1 MAIKCFSRTIPG
13 YKQVSNRIKGH
24 YNLPIS
30 DDDISAV
37 IYEYAAKKGL
47 ANAEDA
53 FLPENI
59 AELQDYLDN
68 HYLIDRYINLDDKEA
83 NDLYED
89 WYIENANDNG
99 VVDIT
104 SYTEEQIADLNDI
117 TTNSAIIVED
127 NSKKYAIV
135 PRPKKLKSITDEM
148 QSIKDAAI
156 KSGTFM
162 KAPNGK
168 LTNLTESQ
176 WLQVR
181 TKNFKNWFG
190 DWENDPANAS
200 KVIDENGEPMVV
212 WHGSDT
218 KNIKEFDLR
227 KTGKNWEYS
236 KKYGKNAIF
245 FTNVAPKYWG
255 ENVYP
260 VFLNIRKPEI
270 SHSEGFLHDSFKV
283 KNEDTDGV
291 VPQIH
296 YPGYSLNPDIDYES
310 KHGFEKSIEKAKNL
324 LKKYNLIPKYVDFD
338 NWSNPNVIQSY
349 ESNFKQ
355 IQFLEGLEYV
365 GKNNWFAGEFA
376 VFNPNQIKSAINN
389 NGQFSTADRNIYH
402 NTTFEGIYNRILQ
415 FVEDKKASGQ
425 KFSLVEINRHFGTN
439 IGFNPETKE
448 FTTKNPKID
457 GVSIYNPNDTKVEA
471 KRNLDR
477 TKLLKY
483 LGDKF
488 NLNIKEVSPEE
499 YAKKAGDFSNCCVIG
514 DTVYIKHG
522 QNYTNE
528 QIIEEFLHPAIH
540 ALYGANKE
548 LVENLLEEARK
559 MFPDLAKQ
567 IEVAYKKQGKQVQD
581 EELITQVLSKYLNK
595 EISDNGED
603 SRTIVDYIK
612 QLFDKIAEL
621 FQDLF
626 SNANVQ
632 EGAREQI
639 SGADIRE
646 AYSFENLAKLIN
658 SKEIEFNDVLS
669 SGEIRKNAIYSEF
682 DKLSVDGYRRV
693 GEKID
698 SIGKGK
704 NICIGTQMVCIEDI
718 ANKFNN
724 GDMQHNVK
732 AWPVSMWAKS
742 PLEDSII
749 SHESTIVE
757 VNGEFYLYDMP
768 QTEFIKPTGKKFT
781 DGGNKYNEG
790 IIEEFIPRL
799 IPATEDAISSAYQ
812 ISGESLKD
820 SMSDINDKI
829 AFLKKRN
836 SFNIIISNKSE
847 VPSGSKEY
855 KIDQKVDKVK
865 PAFEQQVAAIKDSLK
880 KIGKRVVPDKDFAK
894 NHIYKIDGKN
904 ADVSVT
910 SIRKF
915 LSGED
920 ISSTGPKPALVIGS
934 SFDAMVRDFFSTGKL
949 MNYYPNIQG
958 QRNTIRK
965 ELENLK
971 SYFDKTFKYGY
982 EVITKEDLLRIG
994 GYITKD
1000 GKTISVAGTMD
1011 MVIIAKNKDGDAE
1024 IYIYDAK
1031 TSRVKDLSSDN
1042 VVKYTDQ
1049 VNFYKKLLGAN
1060 NPELA
1065 DRIKG
1070 VGLIVANTSYG
1081 ENGNNSYDE
1090 YSVSN
1095 DGQTIVVDGEP
1106 IEGTKNEIKVH
1117 LRAELDKS
1125 YGQIQML
1132 DESEYIDGGDF
1143 DFAGLTEEEKDA
1155 MEGLGQDESDVSLFE
1170 KAARKIKEDS
1180 DGEEIDFSA
1189 DETYKR
1195 LSDNLPVIDESNPV
1209 GEREQI
1215 FLGKIIVRKISELAD
1230 TLAKDKS
1237 FKIELFGS
1245 KENGSSYD
1253 DDYFIGK
1260 RDTLMTQEVFD
1271 RLKNYLVEESG
1282 MFDITGDEDDVMTDK
1297 LLWIRDHIDALLNSA
1312 YADLLYIE
1320 NVTISTSGD
1329 VDYIDGE
1336 ISAETIEAYEKA
1348 EQQVEERAAY
1358 TIDSREE
1365 SYIGS
1370 MSRSFKRALTK
1381 ILDYEYN
1388 EDGSVA
1394 TDEDGDPIYTVD
1406 EWGYGIAKYI
1416 PLTTVVNKIY
1426 DICHGLGDSRQMM
1439 LAIKDASKDTP
1450 WLQQVY
1456 DLISNDPILKN
1467 QLFTVFRK
1475 DKNNLGKVYAQNP
1488 NDKDTPVI
1496 PYPFDSTEKVKK
1508 VMQGVNSVI
1517 NSDKLALIRKEKNG
1531 LFTIDADYL
1540 EEISDVDRK
1549 HKGAF
1554 AKLATATTRK
1564 EKVRAL
1570 KNVLEILG
1578 FDYIPG
1584 VNTLSNRDSKN
1595 VLQASIEAIIS
1606 GKKGS
1611 IFNILKRLANS
1622 GKSFSFQ
1629 KELTNAYKNL
1639 VNALSPVIDEEV
1651 ELTAYDNKK
1660 NYSIYSEPTAMQ
1672 TIVDRLAGRATVPY
1686 LDNGEVPSKQELY
1699 QKLFEEKYDNPNYW
1713 QFGYGEGSDRTYFA
1727 GWVKAL
1733 KDNNNGE
1740 REIFKH
1746 FANTSVQLSSKAK
1759 EYLKQNGLEY
1769 SIGVLME
1776 FAAPSYTINGKRN
1789 YFVAGGRRDVAKFR
1803 CPTMSDKPANEFVQF
1818 LKKSININDSDNNYG
1833 IDAMKHAIA
1842 DEAFEYVRFEIR
1854 RFKELVA
1861 QLQHGNSADDVEFFS
1876 IPRTSEYKSLADGGK
1891 ITLAHLVK
1899 DGKLLADKKGLTSG
1913 LKFEFLPMLNDEL
1926 IANSEYGQKI
1936 IDAINGEE
1944 DELEALRDG
1953 FFKIFDTALTAETAK
1968 FQLFLKQNGGYKII
1982 RNSIDEITDDDEV
1995 DAFVTEFMWN
2005 DALAAMNLFN
2015 LTVIDPAFHKNSSDL
2030 QKRYAEFHA
2039 STQRPNLLAEFID
2052 KDGKTRRVSDGR
2064 LRYVVLEDAYAD
2076 SNLGDTVTQIF
2087 LDAAKESTN
2096 KARAAELKA
2105 IAARVKKD
2113 FKEIILTD
2121 GQAFGSP
2128 TGFWKKL
2135 EMLGENNPDLFDAL
2149 QRIKTA
2155 GPSEITLRDIDICIQ
2170 AFKPFVFSQR
2180 EQNHGDAKTLV
2191 PTQIKDSEAMIY
2203 LAGAIMKSAGKNGIL
2218 PTLYEIME
2226 NSHYGGDMVNG
2237 SYSDHGIDM
2246 FVFHSAVK
2254 TGASRIVDLSKI
2266 NPEDMKSY
2274 LEELLYR
2281 PDGSY
2286 SEYVQSVSFED
2297 WGKQQEVPSHNEDME
2312 QGMPSQGRVL
2322 SVSDL
2327 VDTNDFKIKGVD
2339 GFVSRKEFLDRYFDL
2354 HDQVFKE
2361 KMILAG
2367 KKLGI
2372 DISINPHTKNLEIS
2386 GKNALEFRK
2395 KLSEILINN
2404 IAKDTRY
2411 SAELRKA
2418 FTLVNGKF
2426 VVPIGDPSL
2435 GDKVYGAVL
2444 SLLKKSINDEKFLGG
2459 PIVIKSS
2466 VGFDDN
2472 LHFFKDKD
2480 DGWTAEVYAT
2490 FPSSEI
2496 RDAMTYSHKRHKK
2509 LGLKGYVDGQI
2520 ISVEDGLKYGL
2531 ITEDDIIGIA
2541 DRIPTEN
2548 KYSQIRYRIKEFL
2561 PRLSGEFMVFPKEKT
2576 MLGGDDFD
2584 IDKVYPRRK
2593 YKIDYNL
2600 YDKVSRGE
2608 MDIKEME
2615 SIIKIQELENEIF
2628 DMQWQALGHKS
2639 SQTKLFKKGSFETLK
2654 DIASE
2659 INDDFGHENHPLIY
2673 FNSQRFYQEANSA
2686 GKQFVGIAALN
2697 NTAHAFCEIAGT
2709 GFKEF
2714 PSFKIGGIHSDALF
2728 DKESGV
2734 YKFDAMY
2741 SPFDGSLISDSVC
2754 MFVGASADNAKD
2766 AVLGALN
2773 TNPTTGN
2780 VFMGLLRMGIPLR
2793 TAIYMMNMPII
2804 KDITKEAQY
2813 SNNRFEDILLKF
2825 DVKKLRDVADDF
2837 YESFDGITDE
2847 DMLRRIK
2854 DKDGDI
2860 QDIDIAVVQL
2870 LQNLVPYCNLIRAV
2884 TDRTAVNS
2892 TKNAA
2897 HKNGYDAMQRKLK
2910 AEEFAKGMFDNSEL
2924 LNDTALNINKEIPF
2938 LGTLSYINEELI
2950 PAIFGD
2956 ITPLFSSEF
2965 KNDNG
2970 SGVLDK
2976 FMAAG
2981 VKAGQL
2987 TEKEISK
2994 IYNAWLV
3001 FKATKVGA
3009 IDASRSKRKHRIYSY
3024 PVGNFFEMQKNMPTN
3039 TFIQNLDIKKM
3050 NYKYP
3055 IQSVAFSGSKFTREM
3070 KDDISAALGDLSRQK
3085 SMRPYLDDFMDYMIS
3100 RFGFT
3105 YSPQS
3110 SMSITPNCEK
3120 IRYKGG
3126 AYFDIFNTIY
3136 SGAELESSV
3145 ENFLIQYARNNIYS
3159 PLWTE
3164 VDKDAVSISGT
3175 TMKVPPAINDF
3186 VSPIGIRIG
3195 RKLFVKAKKVN
3206 PKAKEYDE
3214 DGNYIYTQI
3223 FRLGVD
3229 NQFLEYDANEDGY
3242 EMDTVITSSNNNA
3255 QRDAYSAL
3263 FTELENDDMES
3274 EADNS
3279 DELPDSPD
3287 GDYDDSTEFVK
3298 FEWFEIVRQQDDFK
3312 SLIQKLGISDSY
3324 FNLESEPALTSAI
3337 KKVVKKGNA
3346 LGDSTYKQVLEKL
3359 NDELCR

>member
-1 MAIKCFSRTIPG
+1 MAIKCFSRTIQG
-13 YKQVSNRIKGH
+13 YKQVSNRIKSH

-47 ANAEDA
+47 VKAEDA

-59 AELQDYLDN
+59 SELQDYLDN
-68 HYLIDRYINLDDKEA
+68 HYLVDRYINLDDKEA

-89 WYIENANDNG
+89 WYLENTNDNG

-104 SYTEEQIADLNDI
+104 DYAEEQIADLNDI
-117 TTNSAIIVED
+117 TTNSAIIVENGD
-127 NSKKYAIV
+127 KKYAIV

-148 QSIKDAAI
+148 QSIKDTAI

-168 LTNLTESQ
+168 DTNLTESQ

-181 TKNFKNWFG
+181 TKAFKEWFG
-190 DWENDPANAS
+190 DWEKIADLQQLDKDFSLEEFYDENATDDSNTYNILYENKKIGVVALYKYNNNITIKGIKLDKEYKGKGIGKNFYKWLTYQAYKNNGILYSDDTRVSTISEEARRVWQSLIKENIAETDNSSGGYHTKLNVS
-200 KVIDENGEPMVV
+200 KVVDENGEPLVV
-212 WHGSDT
+212 FHGT
-218 KNIKEFDLR
+218 PNGKFNTFDYGYIHPDDGFYFAVDR
-227 KTGKNWEYS
+227 ERAYAFTGVGGVDDEYV
-236 KKYGKNAIF
+236 F
-245 FTNVAPKYWG
+245 
-255 ENVYP
+255 E
-260 VFLNIRKPEI
+260 VFLNIRNPKDLGNNVV
-270 SHSEGFLHDSFKV
+270 HSSVREHMTTKYDAKYDGFSGLDASTTYPV
-283 KNEDTDGV
+283 YV
-291 VPQIH
+291 IIH
-296 YPGYSLNPDIDYES
+296 
-310 KHGFEKSIEKAKNL
+310 
-324 LKKYNLIPKYVDFD
+324 
-338 NWSNPNVIQSY
+338 
-349 ESNFKQ
+349 
-355 IQFLEGLEYV
+355 
-365 GKNNWFAGEFA
+365 NNQ
-376 VFNPNQIKSAINN
+376 VKSAISN

-402 NTTFEGIYNRILQ
+402 NTTLEVIYNRVLQ
-415 FVEDKKASGQ
+415 FVEDKKKNGER
-425 KFSLVEINRHFGTN
+425 FSLKEINAHFGTN

-448 FTTKNPKID
+448 FTIKNPKID

-477 TKLLKY
+477 AKLLKY

-488 NLNIKEVSPEE
+488 NLKIKEVSPEE
-499 YAKKAGDFSNCCVIG
+499 YADKIAGDFSNCCVIG

-548 LVENLLEEARK
+548 LVNNLLEEARK

-626 SNANVQ
+626 GNANVQ
-632 EGAREQI
+632 EGTREQI

-646 AYSFENLAKLIN
+646 VYSFENLAQLIN

-669 SGEIRKNAIYSEF
+669 SGDIRKNAI
-682 DKLSVDGYRRV
+682 
-693 GEKID
+693 
-698 SIGKGK
+698 
-704 NICIGTQMVCIEDI
+704 
-718 ANKFNN
+718 
-724 GDMQHNVK
+724 
-732 AWPVSMWAKS
+732 
-742 PLEDSII
+742 
-749 SHESTIVE
+749 
-757 VNGEFYLYDMP
+757 
-768 QTEFIKPTGKKFT
+768 
-781 DGGNKYNEG
+781 
-790 IIEEFIPRL
+790 
-799 IPATEDAISSAYQ
+799 
-812 ISGESLKD
+812 
-820 SMSDINDKI
+820 SD
-829 AFLKKRN
+829 
-836 SFNIIISNKSE
+836 
-847 VPSGSKEY
+847 SGSKEY
-855 KIDQKVDKVK
+855 KTDQKVDKVK
-865 PAFEQQVAAIKDSLK
+865 PTFEQQVAGIKESLK
-880 KIGKRVVPDKDFAK
+880 NIGKRVVPDKDFAK

-971 SYFDKTFKYGY
+971 SYFDKIFKYGY

-1000 GKTISVAGTMD
+1000 GKKISVAGTMD
-1011 MVIIAKNKDGDAE
+1011 MVIIAKNKDGDAD
-1024 IYIYDAK
+1024 IYIYDVK
-1031 TSRVKDLSSDN
+1031 TSRAKDLGNDS

-1049 VNFYKKLLGAN
+1049 VNFYKKLLGVN

-1065 DRIKG
+1065 DKIKG

-1106 IEGTKNEIKVH
+1106 IEGTKNEIKIH

-1132 DESEYIDGGDF
+1132 DESEYIEGGDF

-1155 MEGLGQDESDVSLFE
+1155 MEGLGQDESDISLFE
-1170 KAARKIKEDS
+1170 KAARKIKDDV

-1189 DETYKR
+1189 DEAYKR
-1195 LSDNLPVIDESNPV
+1195 LSDNLPVIDGSNPV

-1245 KENGSSYD
+1245 KENDSSYN

-1271 RLKNYLVEESG
+1271 RLKNYIIEKSG
-1282 MFDITGDEDDVMTDK
+1282 MFDITGEEDDVMVDK
-1297 LLWIRDHIDALLNSA
+1297 LLWIRDHIDALLNAA

-1320 NVTISTSGD
+1320 NVTISTSGEINHSD
-1329 VDYIDGE
+1329 DE
-1336 ISAETIEAYEKA
+1336 ISPETIEAYERA
-1348 EQQVEERAAY
+1348 EQEVEGRAAY

-1370 MSRSFKRALTK
+1370 MSRNFKRTLTK

-1394 TDEDGDPIYTVD
+1394 TDEDGDPIYTMD

-1416 PLTTVVNKIY
+1416 PVTTVINKIY
-1426 DICHGLGDSRQMM
+1426 DICHGLGDSRQML

-1456 DLISNDPILKN
+1456 DLISQDPLLKN

-1475 DKNNLGKVYAQNP
+1475 DKNNFGKVYAQNP

-1508 VMQGVNSVI
+1508 VMQGVNSVV
-1517 NSDKLALIRKEKNG
+1517 NSDKLVLIRKEKNG

-1540 EEISDVDRK
+1540 EEISDTDRK

-1554 AKLATATTRK
+1554 AKLATATIRK

-1584 VNTLSNRDSKN
+1584 INTLSNRDSKN
-1595 VLQASIEAIIS
+1595 VLQAAIEAITS

-1611 IFNILKRLANS
+1611 ILNILKRLANS

-1639 VNALSPVIDEEV
+1639 INALSPVIDEEV

-1672 TIVDRLAGRATVPY
+1672 TIVDRLAGRATIPY
-1686 LDNGEVPSKQELY
+1686 LDNDDVPSKQELY
-1699 QKLFEEKYDNPNYW
+1699 ERLFEEKYDNPDYW

-1733 KDNNNGE
+1733 KENNNGE

-1769 SIGVLME
+1769 SVGVLME

-1818 LKKSININDSDNNYG
+1818 TKKAININDSDNNYG
-1833 IDAMKHAIA
+1833 IDKMKHDIA

-1899 DGKLLADKKGLTSG
+1899 DGKLLADKKGLISG

-1936 IDAINGEE
+1936 IDAINGDE

-1982 RNSIDEITDDDEV
+1982 KNSIDEITDDDEV

-2039 STQRPNLLAEFID
+2039 ATQRPNLLAEFID
-2052 KDGKTRRVSDGR
+2052 KDGRTKRVSDGK
-2064 LRYVVLEDAYAD
+2064 LRYAVLEDAYAD
-2076 SNLGDTVTQIF
+2076 SNLGDTVAQIF
-2087 LDAAKESTN
+2087 LEAAKETTN

-2105 IAARVKKD
+2105 IAAKVKKD
-2113 FKEIILTD
+2113 FKGIILTD
-2121 GQAFGSP
+2121 GQALGSP

-2149 QRIKTA
+2149 QRIKTV
-2155 GPSEITLRDIDICIQ
+2155 GPNEITLRDIDICIQ

-2180 EQNHGDAKTLV
+2180 EQNHGDSKTLV

-2218 PTLYEIME
+2218 PALYEIME

-2237 SYSDHGIDM
+2237 NYSDHGIDM

-2254 TGASRIVDLSKI
+2254 TGASRIIDLSNVK
-2266 NPEDMKSY
+2266 PEDIKEH
-2274 LEELLYR
+2274 LERLLYNA
-2281 PDGSY
+2281 DGTY
-2286 SEYVQSVSFED
+2286 TEYVQSVPFED

-2327 VDTNDFKIKGVD
+2327 VDTNDFKIKGSD

-2354 HDQVFKE
+2354 HDQVFRE

-2372 DISINPHTKNLEIS
+2372 DISVNKSTKNLEIS

-2404 IAKDTRY
+2404 IAKDARY

-2466 VGFDDN
+2466 VGFDDD

-2480 DGWTAEVYAT
+2480 GGWTAEVYAT

-2496 RDAMTYSHKRHKK
+2496 RKAMTYSHRRHKK

-2520 ISVEDGLKYGL
+2520 ISVEDGLKHGL

-2673 FNSQRFYQEANSA
+2673 FNSQRFYQEANAA
-2686 GKQFVGIAALN
+2686 GKQFVGISALN

-2714 PSFKIGGIHSDALF
+2714 PSFKIGGVHSDAMF
-2728 DKESGV
+2728 DKEVGV

-2773 TNPTTGN
+2773 TNPVTGN
-2780 VFMGLLRMGIPLR
+2780 VFMGLLRIGIPLR
-2793 TAIYMMNMPII
+2793 TAIYMMNMPVI

-2813 SNNRFEDILLKF
+2813 SNKRFEEVLLKF
-2825 DVKKLRDVADDF
+2825 NVKKLRDVSDDF
-2837 YESFDGITDE
+2837 YESIDITNE

-2854 DKDGDI
+2854 DKDGDV
-2860 QDIDIAVVQL
+2860 QDVDIAVVQL

-2897 HKNGYDAMQRKLK
+2897 HKNGYDSMQRKLK
-2910 AEEFAKGMFDNSEL
+2910 AEEFAKGMFDDSGL
-2924 LNDTALNINKEIPF
+2924 LNDAALNINKEIPY

-2965 KNDNG
+2965 KNDGG
-2970 SGVLDK
+2970 SGVLDR

-3009 IDASRSKRKHRIYSY
+3009 IDASNGKRKHRIYSY

-3070 KDDISAALGDLSRQK
+3070 KDDISAALGDLSRQE

-3164 VDKDAVSISGT
+3164 VDKSAVSISGT
-3175 TMKVPPAINDF
+3175 TMKVPPFIQDS
-3186 VSPIGIRIG
+3186 VSPVGIRVG
-3195 RKLFVKAKKVN
+3195 KKLFVKAKKIN

-3298 FEWFEIVRQQDDFK
+3298 FEWFEIIRQQDDFK

-3337 KKVVKKGNA
+3337 KKVIKKGKA